1 MATAERQVV
10 ELQKSLATRDA
21 EVARLK
27 QVQIIDVDAARAA
40 GFAIKGPDD
49 LEVIEGIGPKIAEL
63 LNELGIK
70 TFRQL
75 SETTVAQIQSILDTA
90 GQNFRMA
97 NPESWPDQADLAAR
111 NRWATLK
118 ALQQAL
124 VAGNYG
130 KNN

>member
-1 MATAERQVV
+1 MT
-10 ELQKSLATRDA
+10 
-21 EVARLK
+21 
-27 QVQIIDVDAARAA
+27 I
-40 GFAIKGPDD
+40 
-49 LEVIEGIGPKIAEL
+49 
-63 LNELGIK
+63 
-70 TFRQL
+70 
-75 SETTVAQIQSILDTA
+75 AQIQSILDTA

-97 NPESWPDQADLAAR
+97 NPESWSDQADLAAR